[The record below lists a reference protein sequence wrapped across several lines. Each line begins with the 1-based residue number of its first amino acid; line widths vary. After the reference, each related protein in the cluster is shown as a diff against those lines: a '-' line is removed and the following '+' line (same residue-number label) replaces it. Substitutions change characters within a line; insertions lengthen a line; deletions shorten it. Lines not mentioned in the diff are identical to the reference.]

1 MIYWVLSFD
10 MQNKL
15 LPGLFLAVLLLIVS
29 AASATE
35 ITRPETVGFDSTKLA
50 LIDTKLTDDI
60 AANVVNAATLSIMR
74 KGKLVYHKAFGTRG
88 PGASS
93 GPLKTSD
100 IFRIYSMT
108 KPITSVAVMMLV
120 EQGRIKLNDPL
131 SKYVP
136 AFAGTKVMKL
146 GKLYP
151 QDKAI
156 TIADLLRHTSGIVY
170 GFFGDTE
177 VRSLYRTAGL
187 RDDRQTLETWANKL
201 AALPLEH
208 QLGKVWE
215 YSHSIAVLGRVVEV
229 ASGQQLDQFLK
240 EHIFDPLGM
249 NDTGFYVPSHKV
261 HRIVE
266 PLVLGLSNPAI
277 KPRLLSGGGGLMSTA
292 KDYLA
297 FCTMMLNGGSYKGH
311 QLLKS
316 ETVAEMT
323 RNQLGDIQPGNY
335 NLLGGNSGFGYGFA
349 VRLTS
354 GGFSPQSK
362 GSYRWAG
369 YAGTHFW
376 IDPENQMIVVFMIQ
390 NPGQSRRYIRNV
402 PTWVYGALK

>member
-1 MIYWVLSFD
+1 

-15 LPGLFLAVLLLIVS
+15 TYRFLGAILLFVVS
-29 AASATE
+29 TASATE
-35 ITRPETVGFDSTKLA
+35 ITPPEKVGLDSRKLA
-50 LIDTKLTDDI
+50 LIDTMLNDDI
-60 AANVVNAATLSIMR
+60 AASVVNAATLSIMR

-93 GPLKTSD
+93 GPLKTND

-136 AFAGTKVMKL
+136 AFASTKVMEL
-146 GKLYP
+146 GKLYT
-151 QDKAI
+151 QDRAI

-177 VRSLYRTAGL
+177 VRSLYRAAGL
-187 RDDRQTLETWANKL
+187 RDNSQTLETWANKL
-201 AALPLEH
+201 ADLPLEH
-208 QLGKVWE
+208 QPGEVWE
-215 YSHSIAVLGRVVEV
+215 YSHSTAVLGRVVEV

-249 NDTGFYVPSHKV
+249 NDTGFYVPPQKV

-266 PLVLGLSNPAI
+266 PRAPRLSNPAV
-277 KPRLLSGGGGLMSTA
+277 KPRLLSGGGGLMSTP

-297 FCTMMLNGGSYKGH
+297 FCTMMLNGGSYKGQH
-311 QLLKS
+311 LLKPQ
-316 ETVAEMT
+316 TVVKMT

-349 VRLTS
+349 VRLT
-354 GGFSPQSK
+354 GGGLSPQSK

-376 IDPENQMIVVFMIQ
+376 IDPVKEMIVVFMIQ
-390 NPGQSRRYIRNV
+390 NPGQSRHYIRKV
-402 PTWVYGALK
+402 RSWVYGALK